1 MKHIGTKVIETRR
14 LILRPFTME
23 DAQPMF
29 DNWASDPEVTKYLTW
44 PAHGSVEI
52 TEMVLADWVAG
63 YQRADQYKWAMVLKG
78 GNGEPIGSIDACRVC
93 DDLESAEIGYC
104 MGRRWWGGGIM
115 AEALTAV
122 VGYLMG
128 QVGMNQVSARHDV
141 SNPNSG
147 RVMQKA
153 GMKFEG
159 VLRQSARNNQGIVDM
174 AHYSILKREWL
185 K

>member
-1 MKHIGTKVIETRR
+1 
-14 LILRPFTME
+14 
-23 DAQPMF
+23 
-29 DNWASDPEVTKYLTW
+29 
-44 PAHGSVEI
+44 
-52 TEMVLADWVAG
+52 
-63 YQRADQYKWAMVLKG
+63 
-78 GNGEPIGSIDACRVC
+78 
-93 DDLESAEIGYC
+93 
-104 MGRRWWGGGIM
+104 M

>member
-78 GNGEPIGSIDACRVC
+78 GNGEPICSIDSCRVC
-93 DDLESAEIGYC
+93 DDLESA
-104 MGRRWWGGGIM
+104 
-115 AEALTAV
+115 
-122 VGYLMG
+122 
-128 QVGMNQVSARHDV
+128 
-141 SNPNSG
+141 
-147 RVMQKA
+147 
-153 GMKFEG
+153 
-159 VLRQSARNNQGIVDM
+159 
-174 AHYSILKREWL
+174 
-185 K
+185 